1 VSGNSAVAVR
11 AGLREALAPSRLF
24 HLLPVAHTLAKVT
37 AFNSRARLV
46 LRRLLKLL
54 QLPQTS
60 ITGIN
65 HLCRWTPHRKKPSAF
80 AGGVFARLLKTSHQL
95 LEWRREPSD
104 GLAHMRQKGQ

>member
-65 HLCRWTPHRKKPSAF
+65 HLCR
-80 AGGVFARLLKTSHQL
+80 
-95 LEWRREPSD
+95 
-104 GLAHMRQKGQ
+104 